1 MNPRPLGYELMGRRL
16 GSTSRMHACPEYT
29 PMGICCTVQ
38 TNAMNRRRD
47 IMLKLIERQHSYH
60 TPEGSQPASAPRGAD
75 GPTWPSGN
83 REGSNPSRSP
93 ILVTESEQ
101 VLGIPSTI
109 SLPRTKT
116 ARRLIGGRVVAA
128 LRRGFLTAWELAHP
142 IREYVS
148 TGPESYFEAG
158 LMKREQH
165 RGL

>member
-1 MNPRPLGYELMGRRL
+1 
-16 GSTSRMHACPEYT
+16 
-29 PMGICCTVQ
+29 MGICWSVQ

-83 REGSNPSRSP
+83 REGNPSRSP

-116 ARRLIGGRVVAA
+116 ARRLSGGRVVAA
-128 LRRGFLTAWELAHP
+128 LRSGFLTARRPAHP
-142 IREYVS
+142 TREYVS
-148 TGPESYFEAG
+148 TGPESYFESG

>member
-1 MNPRPLGYELMGRRL
+1 
-16 GSTSRMHACPEYT
+16 MHACPEYT
-29 PMGICCTVQ
+29 PMGIGFSAQ

-47 IMLKLIERQHSYH
+47 IMSKLIERQHSYH
-60 TPEGSQPASAPRGAD
+60 TPEGSRSASVPRSAD
-75 GPTWPSGN
+75 GPSWPSGN
-83 REGSNPSRSP
+83 GEGSNPSRSP
-93 ILVTESEQ
+93 IRVTESEQ

-116 ARRLIGGRVVAA
+116 ARRLSGGRVVAA
-128 LRRGFLTAWELAHP
+128 LRSGFLTARQPAHP

-148 TGPESYFEAG
+148 TGPESYFESG